1 MRALETMHGWG
12 SLPVTAGIFWSA
24 PVLLLAIAIAV
35 AIVRLWP
42 RRQSRSNGEQ
52 PPART
57 AH

>member
-1 MRALETMHGWG
+1 MHALETMHGWG
-12 SLPVTAGIFWSA
+12 WLLVISGIVGWSA
-24 PVLLLAIAIAV
+24 LMLLLSV

-42 RRQSRSNGEQ
+42 SRESRSDGEQ